1 MKGCLGVRNPAHRGR
16 DAGSGQ
22 ASLWNTQPSRVWD
35 SGHSPRRPTPQNES
49 PVRWTNS
56 SSWGLKGQ
64 KRSSPPCPRR
74 GGFLSATLPRRTKD
88 FQVPCRQPSSRLML
102 RWIFCQGLCPSRVP
116 NPAAEMLGC
125 ELSWVQRFP
134 MACAPGTRPT
144 GHLAPNHGPMF
155 AGHLN

>member
-1 MKGCLGVRNPAHRGR
+1 MSEIPPTGDGMQEAAKPA
-16 DAGSGQ
+16 SGPLSP
-22 ASLWNTQPSRVWD
+22 AECGTLATA
-35 SGHSPRRPTPQNES
+35 PRRPTPQNES

-144 GHLAPNHGPMF
+144 GHLTPNHGPMF